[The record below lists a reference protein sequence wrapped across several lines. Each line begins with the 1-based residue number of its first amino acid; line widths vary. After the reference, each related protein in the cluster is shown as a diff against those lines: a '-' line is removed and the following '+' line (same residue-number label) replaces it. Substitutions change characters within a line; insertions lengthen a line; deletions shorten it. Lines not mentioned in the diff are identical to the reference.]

1 MLLGDL
7 MPVSFSNEYDLADA
21 IIERVGKTLRLA
33 APLAAGKANHVLNA
47 LYQRARE
54 DPGITFEIYTALTV
68 SKPRG
73 KSLLEK
79 RFIEPFADRL
89 FGDYPNLD
97 YHYDREDGTLPANVR
112 IIEFYFPAGKQLDS
126 RHSQENYVS
135 SNYTHVARDLLDAG
149 VNVISQIVAVDD
161 EEDDFSLSCNP
172 DVTPDLMDTLGG
184 REDVVFVA
192 QINRNLPYMYG
203 DAVVK
208 KDSFDFI
215 LDNPAYDFPIF
226 APPKMPVSDAD
237 HMIGLYV
244 SCLIKDGG
252 ELQVGIGAL
261 GDSLVN
267 ALVLR
272 HGQNDIYQEVLRA
285 FDVET
290 RFGDVVARKGGTE
303 PFTEGL
309 LGATEMLVDCFMFL
323 VDAGIL
329 KRRVYDHV
337 ILQRLINEGLVTE
350 TVDRDMLYHLLERRA
365 IHPVLRPDDFRFL
378 QHFGIFHGG
387 LTFDNGCI
395 YFEDG
400 SHVEADF
407 NQEANADRICEACLG
422 EQLTNGAIIHGGFFI
437 GPQAFYDWLRQM
449 PKEKRRL
456 INMRPV
462 TRINQLYGHEAL
474 DRLHRKNARCV
485 NSCLK
490 MTLFGAAV
498 SDGLDDGRVV
508 SGVGGQYNFVAMA
521 HELSDGHSVIQ
532 VRSTRTE
539 HGRVLSNIVF
549 NYGHATIPRHLRDIV
564 VTEYGIADIR
574 GKTDT
579 EIAAA
584 LIEVADSR
592 FQESLIAEAKRAG
605 KLRADY
611 QLPERCRNNT
621 PGSISERL
629 APFKTRGLFARFPFG
644 TDFTDEELVLGK
656 ALKSLKVK
664 AESKAQ
670 LIRMLLSSPGI
681 SESELAPYLE
691 RMALV
696 APRSFEEK
704 LSARLLKVALAEVLK

>member
-1 MLLGDL
+1 
-7 MPVSFSNEYDLADA
+7 MPISFTNEYDLADA
-21 IIERVGKTLRLA
+21 IIGRVGKTLKLA

-47 LYQRARE
+47 LYQRARQ
-54 DPGITFEIYTALTV
+54 DPSITLEIYTALTV

-73 KSLLEK
+73 RSLLEK
-79 RFIEPFADRL
+79 RFIEPFADRV

-97 YHYDREDGTLPANVR
+97 YHYDREDDTLPANVR

-172 DVTPDLMDTLGG
+172 DVTPDLMDALGG
-184 REDVVFVA
+184 REDVAFIA
-192 QINRNLPYMYG
+192 QVNRNLPFMYG
-203 DAVVK
+203 DAVVA
-208 KDSFDFI
+208 KDCFDFV
-215 LDNPAYDFPIF
+215 LDNPAYDFQIF

-237 HMIGLYV
+237 HMIGTYV
-244 SCLIKDGG
+244 SSLVKDGG
-252 ELQVGIGAL
+252 ELQIGIGAL
-261 GDSLVN
+261 GDSLIN
-267 ALVLR
+267 ALLLR
-272 HGQNDIYQEVLRA
+272 HQQNDAYREVLKT
-285 FDVET
+285 FDVEA
-290 RFGDVVARKGGTE
+290 RFGEVIAKKGDTGIFE
-303 PFTEGL
+303 EGL

-337 ILQRLINEGLVTE
+337 ILQRLLNEGLVSE

-365 IHPVLRPDDFRFL
+365 IHPVLRADDFRFL
-378 QHFGIFHGG
+378 QRFGIFREG
-387 LTFDNGCI
+387 LKFENGLI

-407 NQEANADRICEACLG
+407 NQEANADRICETCLG
-422 EQLTNGAIIHGGFFI
+422 ERLANGAIIHGGFFI
-437 GPQAFYDWLRQM
+437 GPQTFYDWLRKM
-449 PKEKRRL
+449 PKEQRRL

-474 DRLHRKNARCV
+474 DRLHRKHARCV

-521 HELSDGHSVIQ
+521 HELADGHSVIQ

-539 HGRVLSNIVF
+539 HSKVLSNIVF
-549 NYGHATIPRHLRDIV
+549 NYGHVTIPRHLRDIV

-579 EIAAA
+579 EVAAA

-592 FQESLIAEAKRAG
+592 FQEALITESKRAG
-605 KLRADY
+605 KLHADY
-611 QLPERCRNNT
+611 RLPDRCRNNT
-621 PGSISERL
+621 PESISDRL
-629 APFKTRGLFARFPFG
+629 APFKARGLFARFPFG

-656 ALKSLKVK
+656 ALKSLKAK
-664 AESKAQ
+664 AESKLE
-670 LIRMLLSSPGI
+670 LIKMLLSSPRA
-681 SESELAPYLE
+681 SESELGPYLE
-691 RMALV
+691 RMALTT
-696 APRSFEEK
+696 PKTFEEK
-704 LSARLLKVALAEVLK
+704 ISARLLKAALAEVLPRRS